1 MKQIFAV
8 FKKEVIDHWRDR
20 RSVLNNLGMLALM
33 GPMMFAPMFYSIKDQ
48 MNKSDTLKL
57 AVLGAERAPA
67 LMDYL
72 HSHEVQ
78 TETAPTDYAA
88 KIRDGKLDVVLSIP
102 EKFPTSF
109 GKGESAKLE
118 LIIDDTQPNS
128 KSVIGKVKHV
138 LENYSRQIGE
148 LRLLARGIDPG
159 VMNVVKIENVDLAPP
174 QQSDS
179 FILKLAV
186 GYGLLAAFVGAMA
199 MSLDMSAGERERG
212 SLEPLLVNP
221 ISPRKLLAGK
231 WLAASALS
239 IVAVIT
245 TFASYLVTLNL
256 FPFHTL
262 GMSIRFG
269 FIEFLVACALVIPTS
284 FLFAGLLSL
293 SGLFAKTFKEAQ
305 VTASLMIF
313 FVMLP
318 AIILLFK
325 PMKSSFETM
334 AIPLLSQ
341 NLLLADLIRG
351 EKINVLFALIAA
363 IVTFAIGYACISLAA
378 KIIQREKIIFGR

>member
-1 MKQIFAV
+1 MKQIWAV
-8 FKKEVIDHWRDR
+8 FKKEIVDHWRDR
-20 RSVLNNLGMLALM
+20 RSVMNNLGMLALM
-33 GPMMFAPMFYSIKDQ
+33 GPLMFGPMFYSIKDQ

-67 LMDYL
+67 LINYL
-72 HSHEVQ
+72 HSHQIQ
-78 TETAPTDYAA
+78 TETAPADYEN

-102 EKFPTSF
+102 EKFPVSF
-109 GKGESAKLE
+109 SKGESAKLE
-118 LIIDDTQPNS
+118 LILDDTQPNS
-128 KSVIGKVKHV
+128 KSVIGKVKNI
-138 LENYSRQIGE
+138 LENYSRQMGE

-159 VMNVVKIENVDLAPP
+159 VMNVVKVENVDLAPP

-179 FILKLAV
+179 FLLKLAV

-221 ISPRKLLAGK
+221 ISPQKLLSGK
-231 WLAASALS
+231 WLAASLLS
-239 IVAVIT
+239 IAAVII
-245 TFASYLVTLNL
+245 TFSSYLLTLNI

-269 FIEFLVACALVIPTS
+269 FVEFLLACLIVIPTS

-305 VTASLMIF
+305 ITASLMIF

-325 PMKSSFETM
+325 PMKSSIDTM

-351 EKINVLFALIAA
+351 EKINFLFAVIAA
-363 IVTFAIGYACISLAA
+363 CVTLALGFVCISMAA